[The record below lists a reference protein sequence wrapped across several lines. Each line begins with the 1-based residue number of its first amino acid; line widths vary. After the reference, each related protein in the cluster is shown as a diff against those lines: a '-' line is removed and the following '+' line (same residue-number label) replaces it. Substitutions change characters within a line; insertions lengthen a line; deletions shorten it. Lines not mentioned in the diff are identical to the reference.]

1 MRTIDFFTFSRL
13 LTGKQT
19 RLNND
24 ILLVIDDGIQFFR
37 RHTQQISNLI
47 RQRTEIPDVSNRN
60 DKFDMSATLT
70 TNLLLCN
77 LYTTTITNDSLITDA
92 LVFTTAALIVFRRT
106 ENTFTEQTIT
116 FGLVRTIINGFGL
129 GYLTKR
135 IFQDLFGRSK
145 TDGNLREIILYL
157 CIFFK
162 SHAFKYLSFN

>member
-1 MRTIDFFTFSRL
+1 
-13 LTGKQT
+13 
-19 RLNND
+19 
-24 ILLVIDDGIQFFR
+24 
-37 RHTQQISNLI
+37 
-47 RQRTEIPDVSNRN
+47 
-60 DKFDMSATLT
+60 MSATLT

-157 CIFFK
+157 C
-162 SHAFKYLSFN
+162 HAFKYLSFN